1 VISSESKGREGVMT
15 VADLGEFALIAAI
28 QERLPPDP
36 AAIVGIG
43 DDAAVL
49 PAPDGRVVA
58 TTDLLVEGRHFR
70 RDWSTAADI
79 GAKAAAQNLADV
91 AAMGAVPTALL
102 LGLALPAEL
111 SVDWVLD
118 VASGL
123 AAESGRAGAY
133 VVGGDITS
141 ADAVML
147 AITALG
153 DLNGASPVTRAGA
166 RPGDVIALS
175 APVGASAAG
184 LALLAAGWI
193 GDVPAAGNASDA
205 PASAVPVSAAP
216 VSAAPGSPASWS
228 PAALIAAHRRPQPDY
243 GAGPIA
249 AAAGA
254 TSMIDISDGLLAD
267 LGHIAEASGVGMDVG
282 SANLPGTAPLVAA
295 AAELGTD
302 WRQWAL
308 AGGEDHVLAATFP
321 ERASVPATWTVIG
334 TVLTGTEVLVD
345 SARWRGPGGW
355 AHFRSG
361 ERKAS
366 S

>member
-1 VISSESKGREGVMT
+1 MISSESKGREGDMT
-15 VADLGEFALIAAI
+15 VADLGEFGLIAAI

-36 AAIVGIG
+36 VAIVGNG

-58 TTDLLVEGRHFR
+58 TTDLLVEDRHFR
-70 RDWSTAADI
+70 RGWSAAADI

-91 AAMGAVPTALL
+91 AAMGARATGLL
-102 LGLALPAEL
+102 LGLALPGDLPVA
-111 SVDWVLD
+111 WVLEL
-118 VASGL
+118 ATGL
-123 AAESGRAGAY
+123 AAECARAGAH

-175 APVGASAAG
+175 SPVGASAAG
-184 LALLAAGWI
+184 LALLTAGWTSER
-193 GDVPAAGNASDA
+193 PAADGW
-205 PASAVPVSAAP
+205 SA
-216 VSAAPGSPASWS
+216 
-228 PAALIAAHRRPQPDY
+228 AALIAAHRRPQPDY
-243 GAGPIA
+243 AAGPIA
-249 AAAGA
+249 AAADA
-254 TSMIDISDGLLAD
+254 TSMIDVSDGLLAD
-267 LGHIAEASGVGMDVG
+267 LGHIAAASRVCLDVG
-282 SANLPGTAPLVAA
+282 SASLPGTAPLMAA
-295 AAELGTD
+295 AAELGAD

-308 AGGEDHVLAATFP
+308 AGGEDHALAATFP
-321 ERASVPATWTVIG
+321 QRASVPPTWTVIG
-334 TVLTGTEVLVD
+334 TVLEGAGILVD
-345 SARWRGPGGW
+345 SARWRGPEGW
-355 AHFRSG
+355 THFRGG

>member
-1 VISSESKGREGVMT
+1 VGVVISRESKGREGDMT
-15 VADLGEFALIAAI
+15 VADLGEFGLIAAV
-28 QERLPPDP
+28 QQRLPPDP
-36 AAIVGIG
+36 VAIVGIG

-70 RDWSTAADI
+70 RDWSAATDI

-91 AAMGAVPTALL
+91 AAMGAVPTGLL
-102 LGLALPAEL
+102 LGLALPGEL
-111 SVDWVLD
+111 AVAWVLEL
-118 VASGL
+118 ATGL
-123 AAESGRAGAY
+123 AAECERAGAY

-141 ADAVML
+141 ADEVML

-153 DLNGASPVTRAGA
+153 DLNGASPATRAGA

-184 LALLAAGWI
+184 LALLTAGWT
-193 GDVPAAGNASDA
+193 GDR
-205 PASAVPVSAAP
+205 PASAGWSA
-216 VSAAPGSPASWS
+216 
-228 PAALIAAHRRPQPDY
+228 AALIAAHRRPQPDY
-243 GAGPIA
+243 AAGPIA
-249 AAAGA
+249 AAAGV

-267 LGHIAEASGVGMDVG
+267 LGHIAAASHVCLDVG
-282 SANLPGTAPLVAA
+282 SASLPGTAPLVAA

-308 AGGEDHVLAATFP
+308 AGGEDHALGATFP
-321 ERASVPATWTVIG
+321 QRADVPATWTVIG
-334 TVLTGTEVLVD
+334 TVLEGTGVLVD
-345 SARWRGPGGW
+345 SAPWRGPEGW
-355 AHFRSG
+355 AHFRGG

>member
-1 VISSESKGREGVMT
+1 MT

-28 QERLPPDP
+28 RERLPPDP

-70 RDWSTAADI
+70 RDWSTATDI

-91 AAMGAVPTALL
+91 AAMGAMPTALL
-102 LGLALPAEL
+102 LGLALPGEL

-123 AAESGRAGAY
+123 AAECGRAGAY

-153 DLNGASPVTRAGA
+153 NLNGASPVTRDGA

-184 LALLAAGWI
+184 LALLAAGWT
-193 GDVPAAGNASDA
+193 GDPPAAA
-205 PASAVPVSAAP
+205 PASAVPGSAVHARVGAP
-216 VSAAPGSPASWS
+216 PQPAAGWS

-267 LGHIAEASGVGMDVG
+267 LGHIAEASGVGMDVA
-282 SANLPGTAPLVAA
+282 SASLPGTAPLLAA

-308 AGGEDHVLAATFP
+308 GGGEDHALAATFP
-321 ERASVPATWTVIG
+321 QRASVPATWTVIG
-334 TVLTGTEVLVD
+334 TVLAGTEVLVD
-345 SARWRGPGGW
+345 SARWRGSEGW
-355 AHFRSG
+355 THFRGG

>member
-1 VISSESKGREGVMT
+1 VGVVISSESKGREGVVT

-28 QERLPPDP
+28 RERLPPDP

-70 RDWSTAADI
+70 RDWSAATDI

-102 LGLALPAEL
+102 LGLALPGQLA
-111 SVDWVLD
+111 VDWVLD
-118 VASGL
+118 VATGL
-123 AAESGRAGAY
+123 AAECQRAGAY
-133 VVGGDITS
+133 VVGGDITG
-141 ADAVML
+141 ADEVMI

-153 DLNGASPVTRAGA
+153 DLRGASPVTRAGA
-166 RPGDVIALS
+166 RPGDVVALS

-184 LALLAAGWI
+184 LALLTAGWTS
-193 GDVPAAGNASDA
+193 GPPAVA
-205 PASAVPVSAAP
+205 
-216 VSAAPGSPASWS
+216 
-228 PAALIAAHRRPQPDY
+228 AALIAAHRRPQPDY
-243 GAGPIA
+243 AAGPAA

-254 TSMIDISDGLLAD
+254 TSMIDVSDGLLAD
-267 LGHIAEASGVGMDVG
+267 LGHIAAASGVCLDVG
-282 SANLPGTAPLVAA
+282 PARLPGTAPLAA
-295 AAELGTD
+295 AATELGTD
-302 WRQWAL
+302 WRRWAL
-308 AGGEDHVLAATFP
+308 AGGEDHALAATFP
-321 ERASVPATWTVIG
+321 QRASVPATWTVIG
-334 TVLTGTEVLVD
+334 TVLEGTGVLVD
-345 SARWRGPGGW
+345 SARWPGPEGW
-355 AHFRSG
+355 AHFRGG